1 MDLTNDLVEQMGG
14 CYLNKLAFFLI
25 VCTGSLKKENKHK
38 DKVNAIHKRV
48 RREGGLIV
56 KPYEINNMIID
67 DEFDG
72 EEFVTADFTHQN
84 KKYSITFQKADLE
97 IMNTWVFENGTS
109 LPANLSD
116 HMIEL
121 LREDVKK
128 RI

>member
-1 MDLTNDLVEQMGG
+1 VE
-14 CYLNKLAFFLI
+14 
-25 VCTGSLKKENKHK
+25 
-38 DKVNAIHKRV
+38 
-48 RREGGLIV
+48 
-56 KPYEINNMIID
+56 PYKINNMIID

-84 KKYSITFQKADLE
+84 EEYSITFKKADLE
-97 IMNTWVFENGTS
+97 IVNAWIFKEGTS

-121 LREDVKK
+121 IREDVKK